1 MAYTWTL
8 SAGVLRIRRDGVVI
22 VVQDFDPRG
31 KPTDAITNANKDA
44 VANYII
50 SQIDAPPAPPPAA
63 AIIRAVIDIDKV
75 ADEIRYKFI
84 GDAARI
90 KEYDTANQEA
100 TAFKAGGYA
109 GDVPQSIKSWA
120 EAKEW
125 TNQAAADDILATAAA
140 WNAVLYSIRDV
151 RLKGKESV
159 RSAVS
164 MEDLETKLSSTIE
177 ALRVIERMAG

>member
-8 SAGVLRIRRDGVVI
+8 SSGVLRIKRDGVVV

-31 KPTDAITNANKDA
+31 RPSDAITSANKDA

-50 SQIDAPPAPPPAA
+50 SQIDAPPAPPPLG
-63 AIIRAVIDIDKV
+63 AVLKAVMDIDKV
-75 ADEIRYKFI
+75 ADEVRYKFI

-100 TAFKAGGYA
+100 EAYKAAGYS
-109 GDVPQSIKSWA
+109 GDVPQSVKSWA
-120 EAKEW
+120 EAKGW
-125 TNQAAADDILATAAA
+125 TGQSAADDILATAAA
-140 WNAVLYSIRDV
+140 WNAVLYGIRDA
-151 RLKGKESV
+151 RLKGKELV
-159 RSAVS
+159 RAAVS
-164 MEDLETKLSSTIE
+164 MEDLETKRAGTIE